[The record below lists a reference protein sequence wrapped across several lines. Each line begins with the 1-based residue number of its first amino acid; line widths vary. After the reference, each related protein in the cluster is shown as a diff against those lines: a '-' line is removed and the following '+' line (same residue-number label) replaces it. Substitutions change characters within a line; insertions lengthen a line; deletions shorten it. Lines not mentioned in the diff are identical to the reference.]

1 MTLILPNLIIA
12 GASKCGTT
20 SLFEYLA
27 AHPQVCA
34 ASVKETAYLIDPGYP
49 LYKENC
55 NYQRGGLEGY
65 AQFFKCRDG
74 RAKDII
80 LEATPDYLYQ
90 ETPLQVLPAFD
101 RVPSVIFMLRKPS
114 ERVYS
119 MYRFAKYNMGVL
131 DEGVSFGEFL
141 DMISSKDPWMRGRA
155 ILSDV
160 VEHGKYVR
168 YLSAWRDVLG
178 ADRIH
183 VLLFE
188 NMVAD
193 AQMFMKQLALTL
205 GIDAGFYQDYEYAP
219 RNESLILQNRLL
231 HSLKQKS
238 EAILPK
244 GRLRTM
250 AGRLYQRI
258 NTRKPVRVRSE
269 EDLELL
275 AKLDEVYAPFN
286 DELQRV
292 AGVDVG
298 LWGQ

>member
-1 MTLILPNLIIA
+1 M
-12 GASKCGTT
+12 
-20 SLFEYLA
+20 
-27 AHPQVCA
+27 
-34 ASVKETAYLIDPGYP
+34 
-49 LYKENC
+49 
-55 NYQRGGLEGY
+55 
-65 AQFFKCRDG
+65 
-74 RAKDII
+74 KD
-80 LEATPDYLYQ
+80 
-90 ETPLQVLPAFD
+90 
-101 RVPSVIFMLRKPS
+101 
-114 ERVYS
+114 
-119 MYRFAKYNMGVL
+119 
-131 DEGVSFGEFL
+131 
-141 DMISSKDPWMRGRA
+141 RA
-155 ILSDV
+155 ILSNV

-178 ADRIH
+178 ADRVH

-193 AQMFMKQLALTL
+193 TQAFMKRLALVIGL
-205 GIDAGFYQDYEYAP
+205 DADFYEDYDYTT

-231 HSLKQKS
+231 HSFKQKS

-269 EDLELL
+269 EDLKLL

-292 AGVDVG
+292 ADVDVS
-298 LWGQ
+298 LWRQ